1 MKIRQIENKDNFI
14 MDHIDF
20 KILYFLVIITN
31 QKKQLM
37 KKVYLIAATFFVAVS
52 SLFAQQQQMPPIP
65 VDKDVRIGKLDNGL
79 TYYIRKNNLP
89 EHQAN
94 FYIVQK
100 VGSILE
106 EENQRGLAHFL
117 EHMAFNGTK
126 NFPNDN
132 TGKGIIPYLETI
144 GVKFGQN
151 LNAGTSFDYTVYNI
165 DAVPTARKAALDSCL
180 LILHDWSSFL
190 LLRDKDIDK
199 ERKVIHEEWRT
210 RQDMSMRMLGILLPE
225 IYEGSKYADRLPIG
239 KMEIVDHF
247 EPKALRDYYQKWYRP
262 DLQGIIIV
270 GDVDVDKTE
279 QQIKD
284 MFADIRKPVNP
295 AERVYSQV
303 PDNNEP
309 IVSIATDK
317 ENPNTN
323 VLVFYKRNIVP
334 ADKKTN
340 MDYLV
345 YEFMNSMIE
354 QMLSNRL
361 QEMIQ
366 KENPPFAYAQVSNGS
381 YLISKTKDAMQI
393 FAISNPNASNT
404 AIETIIREANRV
416 KEFGFTAGEYERAK
430 ADYISKLEKLYNER
444 DKQRS
449 DYYIGQ
455 YTNNFLENEPIPGIA
470 NKYTT
475 MQQVINYIPLEGIN
489 QLVKGMITDKN
500 RVVAIMG
507 SDKEK
512 YSPEADIKALI
523 KKTDGE
529 KLTAYVDNTIK
540 EPLMA
545 TLPVKGHIV
554 KEEQN
559 QGATVWTLSNGAKVV
574 VKPTNFKDDE
584 ILLSGFAYG
593 GSSVIDNKNV
603 PEIKVLGKDFE
614 SIMGES
620 ALGTGGLGK
629 FSKTDLKKVLSG
641 KNVSMD
647 FSVDTYNEDIS
658 GKSNVKDFETA
669 MQLLYLNFTSVRKD
683 QPAYSSFSTRTKGI
697 LTNFSSNPMVAFSDS
712 IMSSMYTNNSRG
724 RFISSKDVETAD
736 YDTMLKLYKERF
748 ANAGNFIF
756 TIVGN
761 IKPAEIKPMVEQYIA
776 SLPSTS
782 EKSTFN
788 PDVMPVRKGTFN
800 NNVIR
805 PMETPKATTD
815 VIYSGKLDYTLQN
828 KIQLNALKQIL
839 DIVLT
844 DKIRE
849 KLGGTYGVHIETE
862 LEKTPDASFDIQL
875 IFDTAPD
882 RRVEMVNAINGV
894 IGDIQKEGPSIVNI
908 QKVKEFTTKQH
919 TDDLKKNEYLLNVL
933 NNQYR
938 YNTDLDTNYQQYI
951 DQLTVNSLKEF
962 AKKLF
967 GQGNRIEVSLSSK

>member
-1 MKIRQIENKDNFI
+1 MKR
-14 MDHIDF
+14 
-20 KILYFLVIITN
+20 
-31 QKKQLM
+31 
-37 KKVYLIAATFFVAVS
+37 VYLFLATFIVAIS
-52 SLFAQQQQMPPIP
+52 SLQAQQGQMPPIP
-65 VDKDVRIGKLDNGL
+65 VDKEVRIGKLDNGL

-126 NFPNDN
+126 NFPNDK

-151 LNAGTSFDYTVYNI
+151 LNAGTSFDYTIYNI

-225 IYEGSKYADRLPIG
+225 IYEGSKYANRLPIG
-239 KMEIVDHF
+239 KMEIVDNF
-247 EPKALRDYYQKWYRP
+247 EPKALRDYYHKWYRP

-270 GDVDVDKTE
+270 GDVDVDRTE
-279 QQIKD
+279 QQIKS
-284 MFADIRKPVNP
+284 MFADIQKPVSP

-309 IVSIATDK
+309 IVSIASDK

-323 VLVFYKRNIVP
+323 VLVFYKRNVIP
-334 ADKKTN
+334 TDKKLN

-345 YEFMNSMIE
+345 YDFMNGMIE
-354 QMLSNRL
+354 HMLSNRL

-366 KENPPFAYAQVSNGS
+366 KENPPFAYAQVSSGS

-404 AIETIIREANRV
+404 AIETIVREANRV

-430 ADYISKLEKLYNER
+430 ADYLSNLEKLYNER

-449 DYYIGQ
+449 NYFISQ
-455 YTNNFLENEPIPGIA
+455 YTNNFLENEPIPAIA
-470 NKYTT
+470 DKYST
-475 MQQVINYIPLEGIN
+475 MQQLVSYIPLEGIN

-507 SDKEK
+507 SEKEK
-512 YSPEADIKALI
+512 YSPAADIKALV
-523 KKTDGE
+523 KKTDSE
-529 KLTAYVDNTIK
+529 KLTAYVDNTVK

-545 TLPVKGHIV
+545 TLPAKGHIA
-554 KEEQN
+554 KEEQH
-559 QGATVWTLSNGAKVV
+559 QGAVVWTLSNGAKVV
-574 VKPTNFKDDE
+574 VKPTTFKDDE
-584 ILLSGFAYG
+584 ILISGFALG
-593 GSSVIDNKNV
+593 GSSVIDNKYI

-614 SIMGES
+614 SVLGES
-620 ALGTGGLGK
+620 ALAAGGLGK

-647 FSVDTYNEDIS
+647 FGVDTYNEEIS
-658 GKSNVKDFETA
+658 GKSNIKDLETA
-669 MQLLYLNFTSVRKD
+669 MQLLYLNFTDVRKD
-683 QPAYSSFSTRTKGI
+683 QPAYSSFVSRTKGMLANI
-697 LTNFSSNPMVAFSDS
+697 SSNPMVAFSDS
-712 IMSSMYTNNSRG
+712 VMSSMYSNNLRG
-724 RFISSKDVETAD
+724 RFISAKDVEAAD

-748 ANAGNFIF
+748 ANAGNFVF

-761 IKPAEIKPMVEQYIA
+761 IKPAELKPLVEQYIA

-788 PDVMPVRKGTFN
+788 AKVMPVRKGTFK
-800 NNVIR
+800 NNVVR
-805 PMETPKATTD
+805 PMETPKATTA
-815 VIYSGKLDYTLQN
+815 VIYSGKLNYTLEN

-849 KLGGTYGVHIETE
+849 KLGGTYGVQVISE
-862 LEKTPDASFDIQL
+862 LEKTPEASFDIQL

-882 RRVEMVNAINGV
+882 RRAEMVDAINGV
-894 IGDIQKEGPSIVNI
+894 ISDIQKEGPSAVNI

-919 TDDLKKNEYLLNVL
+919 ADDLKKNEYLLNVL

-938 YNTDLDTNYQQYI
+938 FNTDLDTNYQQYI
-951 DQLTVNSLKEF
+951 DQLSVNSLKEF
-962 AKKLF
+962 AKKAF
-967 GQGNRIEVSLSSK
+967 GQNNRIEVSLSSK

>member
-1 MKIRQIENKDNFI
+1 MKRAY
-14 MDHIDF
+14 
-20 KILYFLVIITN
+20 LFL
-31 QKKQLM
+31 
-37 KKVYLIAATFFVAVS
+37 ATCFVAIGSVC
-52 SLFAQQQQMPPIP
+52 AQQQQMPPIP
-65 VDKDVRIGKLDNGL
+65 IDKDVRIGKLDNGL

-132 TGKGIIPYLETI
+132 KGKGIIPYLETI

-151 LNAGTSFDYTVYNI
+151 LNAGTSFDYTIYNI
-165 DAVPTARKAALDSCL
+165 DAVPTTRQAALDSCL

-225 IYEGSKYADRLPIG
+225 IYKGSKYADRLPIG
-239 KMEIVDHF
+239 KMEVVDNF
-247 EPKALRDYYQKWYRP
+247 EPKALRDYYHEWYRP

-270 GDVDVDKTE
+270 GDIDVDKTE

-284 MFADIRKPVNP
+284 MFADIKKPVNP

-303 PDNNEP
+303 PDNDEP

-323 VLVFYKRNIVP
+323 IFVFFKRDIVP
-334 ADKKTN
+334 ADKKMN

-345 YEFMNSMIE
+345 YDFMNSMIE

-366 KENPPFAYAQVSNGS
+366 KENPPFAYAQVSSGS
-381 YLISKTKDAMQI
+381 YLVSKTKDAMQL
-393 FAISNPNASNT
+393 FAISNPGASNM
-404 AIETIIREANRV
+404 AIEAIVREANRV

-430 ADYISKLEKLYNER
+430 ADYMSKLEKLYNER

-449 DYYIGQ
+449 NYFIGQ
-455 YTNNFLENEPIPGIA
+455 YTNNFLENEPIPAIA
-470 NKYTT
+470 DKYNTI
-475 MQQVINYIPLEGIN
+475 QQVVNYIPLAGIN
-489 QLVKGMITDKN
+489 QLVKTMITDKN

-507 SDKEK
+507 TEKEK
-512 YSPEADIKALI
+512 YSSESDIKELI
-523 KKTDGE
+523 KNVDSE
-529 KLTAYVDNTIK
+529 KLTAYVDNAIT

-545 TLPVKGHIV
+545 TLPAKGKIV

-584 ILLSGFAYG
+584 ILISGFAPG
-593 GSSVIDNKNV
+593 GSSLIDNKYIS
-603 PEIKVLGKDFE
+603 ETKVLGKFIE

-620 ALGTGGLGK
+620 ALSAGGLGK

-641 KNVSMD
+641 KNVSMG
-647 FSVDTYNEDIS
+647 FSIDNYNEEIT

-669 MQLLYLNFTSVRKD
+669 MQLLYLNFTDVRKD
-683 QPAYSSFSTRTKGI
+683 QTAYTSFATRTKGI
-697 LTNFSSNPMVAFSDS
+697 LMNVGSNPMVAFTDS
-712 IMSSMYTNNSRG
+712 VMSSMYNNNARG
-724 RFISSKDVETAD
+724 RFISAKDVETAD

-748 ANAGNFIF
+748 ANAGDFVF

-761 IKPAEIKPMVEQYIA
+761 VKPEELKPLVEQYIA
-776 SLPSTS
+776 SLPSVS
-782 EKSTFN
+782 GKSTFN
-788 PDVMPVRKGTFN
+788 AKVMPARKGTFN
-800 NNVIR
+800 NNFIR
-805 PMETPKATTD
+805 PLETPKATTD
-815 VIYSGKLDYTLQN
+815 VIYSGKLMYNLQN
-828 KIQLNALKQIL
+828 NIQLDALKQIL
-839 DIVLT
+839 NIVLT

-849 KLGGTYGVHIETE
+849 KLGGTYGVHVSSE
-862 LEKTPDASFDIQL
+862 LEKTPEESFDIQL
-875 IFDTAPD
+875 MFDTDPD
-882 RRVEMVNAINGV
+882 RRVELVNAINGV
-894 IGDIQKEGPSIVNI
+894 ISDIQKDGPSAENV
-908 QKVKEFTTKQH
+908 QKAKEFTTKQH
-919 TDDLKKNEYLLNVL
+919 ADDLKKNEYVLNVL

-938 YNTDLDTNYQQYI
+938 YSADFDTNYQQYV
-951 DQLTVNSLKEF
+951 DQISVDSIKKF

-967 GQGNRIEVSLSSK
+967 EQGNRIEVSLSSK

>member
-1 MKIRQIENKDNFI
+1 MKRAYLFLAMFI
-14 MDHIDF
+14 
-20 KILYFLVIITN
+20 
-31 QKKQLM
+31 
-37 KKVYLIAATFFVAVS
+37 VAIS
-52 SLFAQQQQMPPIP
+52 SVFAQQQQQMPPIP

-126 NFPNDN
+126 NFPNDDKE
-132 TGKGIIPYLETI
+132 KGIISYLATV

-151 LNAGTSFDYTVYNI
+151 LNAGTSFDYTIYNI
-165 DAVPTARKAALDSCL
+165 DAVPTDRKSALDSCL

-210 RQDMSMRMLGILLPE
+210 RQDMSMRMLGILLPK

-239 KMEIVDHF
+239 KTEVTDTF
-247 EPKALRDYYQKWYRP
+247 EPKVLRDYYNKWYRP

-279 QQIKD
+279 QEIKD
-284 MFADIRKPVNP
+284 LFADIQKPVNP

-303 PDNNEP
+303 PDNDEP

-323 VLVFYKRNIVP
+323 IIVFYKRDIVP
-334 ADKKTN
+334 ADKKTG

-345 YEFMNSMIE
+345 YDFMKNMIE

-381 YLISKTKDAMQI
+381 YLVAKTKDAMQI
-393 FAISNPNASNT
+393 FAVGNPNASNI
-404 AIETIIREANRV
+404 AIETIVREANRA
-416 KEFGFTAGEYERAK
+416 KQFGFTAGEYERTK
-430 ADYISKLEKLYNER
+430 ADYISNLEKLYNER
-444 DKQRS
+444 DKQRN

-455 YTNNFLENEPIPGIA
+455 YTNNFLQNEPIPDIA
-470 NKYTT
+470 AKYTA
-475 MQQVINYIPLEGIN
+475 MQQMINYIPLESIN
-489 QLVKGMITDKN
+489 QVLKSMITDKN
-500 RVVAIMG
+500 RVIAIMG
-507 SDKEK
+507 TEKEK
-512 YSPEADIKALI
+512 YSSEADIKALI
-523 KKTDGE
+523 KNLDSE
-529 KLTAYVDNTIK
+529 KLTAYVDNAIT

-545 TLPVKGHIV
+545 TMPAKGQIV
-554 KEEQN
+554 KESQI

-584 ILLSGFAYG
+584 ILISGFAPG
-593 GSSVIDNKNV
+593 GSSVIDNKYV
-603 PEIKVLGKDFE
+603 SEIKVMGKDFE
-614 SIMGES
+614 SILGES
-620 ALGTGGLGK
+620 ALSTGGLGK
-629 FSKTDLKKVLSG
+629 FSSTDLKKVLSG

-647 FSVDTYNEDIS
+647 FSVDTYNEEIS

-669 MQLLYLNFTSVRKD
+669 LQLLYLNFTDVRKD
-683 QPAYSSFSTRTKGI
+683 QIAYNSFVTRTKGI
-697 LTNFSSNPMVAFSDS
+697 LSNFNSNPMIVFSDS
-712 IMSSMYTNNSRG
+712 VLSSIYKNNPRG
-724 RFISSKDVETAD
+724 RFITANDVETAD
-736 YDTMLKLYKERF
+736 YDAMLKLYKECF
-748 ANAGNFIF
+748 ANAGNFVF
-756 TIVGN
+756 TFVGN
-761 IKPAEIKPMVEQYIA
+761 VKPTEFKPLVEQYIA
-776 SLPSTS
+776 SLPSGS
-782 EKSTFN
+782 EKSIFN
-788 PDVMPVRKGTFN
+788 QKVMPMRKGRFN
-800 NNVIR
+800 NNFIH
-805 PMETPKATTD
+805 PLETPKASSAL
-815 VIYSGKLDYTLQN
+815 IYSGKLAYNLQN
-828 KIQLNALKQIL
+828 KIQLDALKQIL

-849 KLGGTYGVHIETE
+849 KLGGTYGVRVASE
-862 LEKTPDASFDIQL
+862 LSKTPEESFTIQL
-875 IFDTAPD
+875 IFDTDPN
-882 RRVEMVNAINGV
+882 RREELINAINAT
-894 IGDIQKEGPSIVNI
+894 INDMQKIGPSIENI
-908 QKVKEFTTKQH
+908 QKAKEFTTKQH
-919 TDDLKKNEYLLNVL
+919 ADDLKKNEYVMNVL

-938 YNTDLDTNYQQYI
+938 YLADFDLNYQQYV
-951 DQLTVNSLKEF
+951 DQLSVSSLKKF
-962 AKKLF
+962 AEKVF
-967 GQGNRIEVSLSSK
+967 GQDNRIEVSLSSK